1 VFDLPGS
8 SSIALVGR
16 LERAQ
21 RNENGAG
28 VDSNYGDF
36 RYLQDLGD
44 LKVPDT
50 CMITVARELAPAGL
64 RSSPNGLDAV
74 LQVYRVFGITTAAP
88 PSGSKLPHHKSDCSC

>member
-28 VDSNYGDF
+28 VDSNYGEF
-36 RYLQDLGD
+36 RYLH
-44 LKVPDT
+44 
-50 CMITVARELAPAGL
+50 ITVARELAPAGL

-74 LQVYRVFGITTAAP
+74 LQVYRVIRYYDGCAAEREQA
-88 PSGSKLPHHKSDCSC
+88 PSPQKQ

>member
-36 RYLQDLGD
+36 RYLQDLRD
-44 LKVPDT
+44 LRVSVTEGISDT
-50 CMITVARELAPAGL
+50 CKL
-64 RSSPNGLDAV
+64 SWNK
-74 LQVYRVFGITTAAP
+74 LQPF
-88 PSGSKLPHHKSDCSC
+88 DF